1 MKLTHCYLFLQNGFV
16 KQAKGNKNIC
26 SSEQPLSNNLIH
38 NCRSL
43 AELIENMTKK
53 RMTSKA
59 VKRVSAASKTAAAV
73 KLDRKSVSV
82 ESEYNTSHDV
92 IIYKTQLQG
101 MLTYGL
107 SSHLLEIPIAG

>member
-1 MKLTHCYLFLQNGFV
+1 MIIDSLLSFCLNGFV
-16 KQAKGNKNIC
+16 NRQIKRS
-26 SSEQPLSNNLIH
+26 SSEWPLFDSLIH

-82 ESEYNTSHDV
+82 ESEYNTLHD
-92 IIYKTQLQG
+92 T
-101 MLTYGL
+101 LTYKRQ
-107 SSHLLEIPIAG
+107 

>member
-1 MKLTHCYLFLQNGFV
+1 MPKGRIDSLLSFFQNGFV

-26 SSEQPLSNNLIH
+26 SSEQPLFDNLIH

-43 AELIENMTKK
+43 AELIENMNKK

-82 ESEYNTSHDV
+82 ESEYNTLHDV
-92 IIYKTQLQG
+92 IIYKTQL
-101 MLTYGL
+101 
-107 SSHLLEIPIAG
+107 